1 LQKEGFLT
9 TWTNSFVG
17 PWDPSQGLYNPDEK
31 IKLWLFLP
39 GRHSSISDKAQ
50 AAVSKLRVV
59 ASGIWVAPGDSEEIS
74 VAFSQSLRNCIER
87 ALSGISYMRF
97 GDVFSKFSPQSEEYL
112 RYLQPLTNISE
123 TMRYN
128 L

>member
-87 ALSGISYMRF
+87 L
-97 GDVFSKFSPQSEEYL
+97 VFY
-112 RYLQPLTNISE
+112 YLQT
-123 TMRYN
+123 
-128 L
+128 